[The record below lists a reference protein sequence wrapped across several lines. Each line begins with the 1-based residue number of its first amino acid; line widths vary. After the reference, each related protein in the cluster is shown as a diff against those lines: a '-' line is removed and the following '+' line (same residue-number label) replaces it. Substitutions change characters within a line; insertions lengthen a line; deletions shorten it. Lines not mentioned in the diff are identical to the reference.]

1 MSDSQLIDAV
11 KTGQIAKVEEALNA
25 GADINQQDEQGWTP
39 LNWAA
44 GRGDL
49 EIVKVLI
56 DQGADVSRVGRDQR
70 TPYKI
75 ALAAKHVDV
84 ARLLKQAQQAA
95 NGGDSDS
102 SLTNYAQAFLLG
114 DLRKFS
120 GWREEKINWKQP
132 AAEEN
137 GNSPVLTDSDV
148 VFLHQDFT
156 VTELIWPGENV
167 IFNQDTP
174 EWREFCTQEL
184 QFRVPDDFD
193 LVSAASSASSFQPA
207 KQA

>member
-1 MSDSQLIDAV
+1 MSDLQLIDAV
-11 KTGQIAKVEEALNA
+11 KTGQRAKVEEALNA
-25 GADINQQDEQGWTP
+25 GADIHQQDEQGWTP

-49 EIVKVLI
+49 ELVEFLI
-56 DQGADVSRVGRDQR
+56 NRGADAFRVGRDQR

-84 ARLLKQAQQAA
+84 ARLLKQAEKAA
-95 NGGDSDS
+95 NGGDGDL

-114 DLRKFS
+114 NLRKFS

-137 GNSPVLTDSDV
+137 GNSASLTDNDV

-167 IFNQDTP
+167 IFNKDTP
-174 EWREFCTQEL
+174 EWREFCTNEL
-184 QFRVPDDFD
+184 QFKVPDDFD
-193 LVSAASSASSFQPA
+193 LVSAASSASSF
-207 KQA
+207 